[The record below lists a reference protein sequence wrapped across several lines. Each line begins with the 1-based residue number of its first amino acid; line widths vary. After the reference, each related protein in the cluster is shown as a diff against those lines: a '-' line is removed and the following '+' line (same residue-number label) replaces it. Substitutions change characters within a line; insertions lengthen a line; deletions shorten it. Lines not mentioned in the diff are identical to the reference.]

1 MKRRDFLRTGAALA
15 IGSFA
20 GAAKP
25 ISGAAAS
32 ITTSRL
38 TAAPAARAVSLPTV
52 RLGTLEVSRLI
63 LGSNPFWGYS
73 HKSPQLDE
81 EMKRHH
87 TDERITQILDEA
99 AECGLTAL
107 ASPPDE
113 RWIKLWARYL
123 EKGGRLKIWI
133 SQCHGRPEQM
143 FEEIDRSIKAGAK
156 AIFIQG
162 ARVEEQFG
170 RGNFNVLQ
178 SWIERIKEAGLP
190 AGAAAHWPEVHPELE
205 RRKFPTDFYYQCMY
219 NASKSSDYSAAERE
233 KAVATIERLE
243 KPVIA
248 YKILGAGRL
257 TASEGFEY
265 AFNRIKRKDGVC
277 VGIYAQ
283 KAIDQIR
290 QNATYAEM
298 LTTK

>member
-1 MKRRDFLRTGAALA
+1 MRRRDFLKTGAALA
-15 IGSFA
+15 AGSLA

-25 ISGAAAS
+25 VSCAAARIS
-32 ITTSRL
+32 KAGT
-38 TAAPAARAVSLPTV
+38 LPTV
-52 RLGTLEVSRLI
+52 LIGTLEVSRLI

-87 TDERITQILDEA
+87 TDERIMQILDEA
-99 AECGLTAL
+99 ADCGLTAVT
-107 ASPPDE
+107 SPPDE
-113 RWIKLWARYL
+113 RWVKLWARYL
-123 EKGGRLKIWI
+123 ENGGRLKIWI
-133 SQCHGRPEQM
+133 SQCHGNPGQM
-143 FEEIDRSIKAGAK
+143 PEEIDRSVRAGAR

-170 RGNFNVLQ
+170 QGNFSLLE

-190 AGAAAHWPEVHPELE
+190 AGAAAHWPEIHPELE

-219 NASKSSDYSAAERE
+219 NVTKSNDYSAAERE

-248 YKILGAGRL
+248 YKILAAGRL
-257 TASEGFEY
+257 TASEGFEH
-265 AFNRIKRKDGVC
+265 AFSHIRDKDGVC

-283 KAIDQIR
+283 RAIDQIR
-290 QNATYAEM
+290 QNATYTEM
-298 LTTK
+298 LTKG

>member
-1 MKRRDFLRTGAALA
+1 MKRRDFLKTGAALA
-15 IGSFA
+15 VGGLT
-20 GAAKP
+20 GAAKRG
-25 ISGAAAS
+25 SGAAA
-32 ITTSRL
+32 RL
-38 TAAPAARAVSLPTV
+38 PETPALPTV
-52 RLGTLEVSRLI
+52 HIGTLEVSRLI

-87 TDERITQILDEA
+87 TDERIMQILDEA
-99 AECGLTAL
+99 ADCGLTAL

-113 RWIKLWARYL
+113 RWVNLWARYL

-143 FEEIDRSIKAGAK
+143 PEEIDRSIKAGAR

-170 RGNFNVLQ
+170 RGNFHVLQ

-190 AGAAAHWPEVHPELE
+190 AGAAAHWPEIHPELE
-205 RRKFPTDFYYQCMY
+205 RRKFPTDFYYQCLY
-219 NASKSSDYSAAERE
+219 NVSKSNDYSAAERD
-233 KAVATIERLE
+233 KAMATIVGLE

-248 YKILGAGRL
+248 YKILAAGRL

-265 AFNRIKRKDGVC
+265 AFSHIARKDGVC

-290 QNATYAEM
+290 QNATYTET
-298 LTTK
+298 LTSR